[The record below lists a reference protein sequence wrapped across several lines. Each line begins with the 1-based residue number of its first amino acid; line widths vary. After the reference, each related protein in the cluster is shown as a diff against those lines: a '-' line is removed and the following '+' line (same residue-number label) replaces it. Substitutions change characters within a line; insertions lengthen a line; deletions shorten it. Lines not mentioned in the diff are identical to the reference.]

1 MLHCGCLLRIMTSA
15 TKIIIDA
22 MAGTIYLSKTCFTL
36 DPREV
41 GLVQGG
47 TPKIGFP
54 QSASLPK
61 NDSAV
66 KFAKCPVDGISPDS
80 LLKDKFKYLRYGSVS
95 RDFGIAPER
104 LLFERSS

>member
-1 MLHCGCLLRIMTSA
+1 MISA
-15 TKIIIDA
+15 AKIIIDA
-22 MAGTIYLSKTCFTL
+22 VAGTIYLSKTCFTL

-41 GLVQGG
+41 ELVQGG

-61 NDSAV
+61 NDFVV
-66 KFAKCPVDGISPDS
+66 KFAKGPMDGIFPNS
-80 LLKDKFKYLRYGSVS
+80 LLKEKFKYLRYGSVS
-95 RDFGIAPER
+95 RDFGIASER